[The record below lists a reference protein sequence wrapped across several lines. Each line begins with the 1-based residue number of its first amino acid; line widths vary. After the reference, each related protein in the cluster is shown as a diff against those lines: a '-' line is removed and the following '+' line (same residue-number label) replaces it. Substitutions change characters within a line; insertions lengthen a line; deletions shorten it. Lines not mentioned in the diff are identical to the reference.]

1 LLAVIVWIALV
12 VWLGLV
18 VWSLSVVRAA
28 AGADPPA
35 PDRAGTPPGG
45 LPFARRRRA
54 MTIGQGIALAGVL
67 AATVLLSDES
77 QWEPLPLTGLLALLV
92 LGSDILVLDAK
103 RFRIGGSFTGLV
115 LAMALLGP
123 APAAVLGLA
132 SALVDST
139 RRRVR
144 GTYLLN
150 NLLTYTTFPLLGGVV
165 LHIVHDAGPEQSAY
179 AVAVFGVFLAA
190 NALNFLMIAGHT
202 RILRG
207 GSLIEMLRTVFL
219 PVLPWEIASGVMTA
233 MAVYGFEKYDE
244 YGAGIIG
251 LFALALGVYQLLLR
265 ALLEGQMHSEEIER
279 RTDQLDVRHEGML
292 GLLLETL
299 ALRDPSAARH
309 AAAVAH
315 YAHELARAAGLSERE
330 QAIVHTAAL
339 VHDLGK
345 EALPDHI
352 LIGRS
357 ELHPAER
364 RLIERHPADGARL
377 LLRVEGMG
385 EVAAAVLAHHERID
399 GRGYPDGLAAEAI
412 PMPARIL
419 AVAEVYDVLTAP
431 DSYRI
436 QMSPAE
442 AEAELRHMAGTQL
455 DGRLVWLFATQV
467 LRGRQNDHLG
477 HIADLESELQVQ
489 RRVRG
494 VLDGPFVLGPPSR

>member
-1 LLAVIVWIALV
+1 MIVWIALV
-12 VWLGLV
+12 VWLCLV

-28 AGADPPA
+28 AGADAPTPA
-35 PDRAGTPPGG
+35 PARIPTGHV
-45 LPFARRRRA
+45 PFAGRRRA
-54 MTIGQGIALAGVL
+54 MAIAQTVVLAGVL
-67 AATVLLSDES
+67 TAAAFLSDQR
-77 QWEPLPLTGLLALLV
+77 QWEPLPLVGLLALLV

-123 APAAVLGLA
+123 APAAFLGLA
-132 SALVDST
+132 SALIDAV

-144 GTYLLN
+144 GSYLLN
-150 NLLTYTTFPLLGGVV
+150 NVVTYTTFPLLGGVA
-165 LHIVHDAGPEQSAY
+165 LTAIDNTHPEQGGY
-179 AVAVFGVFLAA
+179 AVAVFVVFLAA
-190 NALNFLMIAGHT
+190 NGLNFLMIAGHS

-207 GSLIEMLRTVFL
+207 GSLIEMFRDAFV
-219 PVLPWEIASGVMTA
+219 PVLPWEIASAVMTA
-233 MAVYGFEKYDE
+233 MAVYGFEV

-265 ALLEGQMHSEEIER
+265 ALLEGQAHSEEVER
-279 RTDQLDVRHEGML
+279 RTDQLDIRHEGML

-330 QAIVHTAAL
+330 QAIVHTAGL
-339 VHDLGK
+339 LHDLGK

-357 ELHPAER
+357 ELHPAET
-364 RLIERHPADGARL
+364 RLIKRHPADGARL

-399 GRGYPDGLAAEAI
+399 GKGYPDGLSGDGI
-412 PMPARIL
+412 PMTARIL
-419 AVAEVYDVLTAP
+419 SVAEVYDTLTAP
-431 DSYRI
+431 DSYRM
-436 QMSPAE
+436 QMPTTE
-442 AEAELRHMAGTQL
+442 AEEELKRVSGQQL

-467 LRGRQNDHLG
+467 LRGRHTEHFG
-477 HIADLESELQVQ
+477 HIADLETELQVQ

-494 VLDGPFVLGPPSR
+494 VLDGPFVIGPPTR

>member
-1 LLAVIVWIALV
+1 VIVWIALV

-28 AGADPPA
+28 GSADAPA
-35 PDRAGTPPGG
+35 PSPPRTPPGG
-45 LPFARRRRA
+45 LPFAARRRA
-54 MTIGQGIALAGVL
+54 MAAGQGVALVVAL
-67 AATVLLSDES
+67 AATVALSEAS
-77 QWEPLPLTGLLALLV
+77 QWEPLPLVGLLALLV

-123 APAAVLGLA
+123 APAAALGLT
-132 SALVDST
+132 SAIVDST

-150 NLLTYTTFPLLGGVV
+150 NLLTYTTFPLVGGAV
-165 LHIVHDAGPEQSAY
+165 LQMIEATNSAY
-179 AVAVFGVFLAA
+179 AVAVFGVFLAT
-190 NALNFLMIAGHT
+190 NALNFLMIAAHT

-207 GSLIEMLRTVFL
+207 GSLIEMLRTVFI
-219 PVLPWEIASGVMTA
+219 PVLPWEIASAVMTA
-233 MAVYGFEKYDE
+233 MAVYGFEV

-330 QAIVHTAAL
+330 QAIVHTAGL

-352 LIGRS
+352 LVGRN
-357 ELHPAER
+357 ELHPSER

-412 PMPARIL
+412 PMTARIL

-431 DSYRI
+431 DSYRA

-442 AEAELRHMAGTQL
+442 AEAELRHVAGTQL

-467 LRGRQNDHLG
+467 LRGRQNEHLG

>member
-1 LLAVIVWIALV
+1 
-12 VWLGLV
+12 
-18 VWSLSVVRAA
+18 
-28 AGADPPA
+28 
-35 PDRAGTPPGG
+35 
-45 LPFARRRRA
+45 
-54 MTIGQGIALAGVL
+54 M
-67 AATVLLSDES
+67 
-77 QWEPLPLTGLLALLV
+77 

-123 APAAVLGLA
+123 APAALLGFT
-132 SALVDST
+132 SALVDAL

-150 NLLTYTTFPLLGGVV
+150 NLLTYTTFPLVGGAT
-165 LHIVHDAGPEQSAY
+165 LLALNRTDPEPGTY
-179 AVAVFGVFLAA
+179 AVAVFGVFVIT

-202 RILRG
+202 RLLRG
-207 GSLIEMLRTVFL
+207 GSLPEMVRTVFI
-219 PVLPWEIASGVMTA
+219 PVLPWEIASAVMTA
-233 MAVYGFEKYDE
+233 MAVYGFEA

-265 ALLEGQMHSEEIER
+265 ALLEGQANSEEIER

-330 QAIVHTAAL
+330 QAIVHTAGL

-399 GRGYPDGLAAEAI
+399 GRGYPDGLSGDGI
-412 PMPARIL
+412 PMTARIL
-419 AVAEVYDVLTAP
+419 AVAETYDVLTAP

-436 QMSPAE
+436 QMAPTE
-442 AEAELRHMAGTQL
+442 AEDELRHVAGTQL

-467 LRGRQNDHLG
+467 LRGRHTDHLG
-477 HIADLESELQVQ
+477 HIADLETELQVQ

-494 VLDGPFVLGPPSR
+494 VLDGPFVLGPPVASR